1 MSLAPRERRWLR
13 GHHETR
19 GGGRS
24 PGGARARLSLP
35 RGWSP
40 EATAA
45 ARAREVRV
53 SPRPPGRVGRRAA
66 HRGSERRA
74 GCQRRGAP
82 RTRAEPRSPTAT
94 PSKFLSLGRGRTVL
108 SIFRAQRRVWEPG
121 RRTPTKRANASIHR
135 SEIHRAGNLKSRG
148 LPASLP
154 EGPLTL
160 TVTLLMTVFV
170 CPALGAQPFQDSTV
184 KVWKGLGG

>member
-1 MSLAPRERRWLR
+1 MSALARAVRGAAVSLAPRERRWLR

-66 HRGSERRA
+66 RRGSERRA

-94 PSKFLSLGRGRTVL
+94 SSKFLSLGWGRTVL
-108 SIFRAQRRVWEPG
+108 SIFRAQRRSV
-121 RRTPTKRANASIHR
+121 
-135 SEIHRAGNLKSRG
+135 
-148 LPASLP
+148 
-154 EGPLTL
+154 
-160 TVTLLMTVFV
+160 
-170 CPALGAQPFQDSTV
+170 GAREAHTNQ
-184 KVWKGLGG
+184 KGQRFHS